1 MIKIESLNNDEPY
14 LKYQELYDLALSK
27 NQNQIERILIASFNT
42 DLKEVNARYVNL
54 KYVIKDEWIFFS
66 NYESVKAKDFLTHNQ
81 ITAVSYWSSI
91 DVQIRMK
98 ATINKSSK
106 EFSDKH
112 FSLRSKEKNA
122 LAISSLQSQPVN
134 SYKDVKNNYEKTLS
148 SSDLKKRPTYWGG
161 YSFIPYYFEFWKG
174 HESRINKREIYK
186 NENNKWIKSILS
198 PKKL

>member
-27 NQNQIERILIASFNT
+27 NQNQIERILIASFIT

-186 NENNKWIKSILS
+186 NENNKWIKSFLS
-198 PKKL
+198 P

>member
-112 FSLRSKEKNA
+112 FSLRSKEKIA

-186 NENNKWIKSILS
+186 NENNKWIKSFLS
-198 PKKL
+198 P

>member
-1 MIKIESLNNDEPY
+1 MIKIESLNKEEPY
-14 LKYQELYDLALSK
+14 LKYQDLYDLALSK

-112 FSLRSKEKNA
+112 YLLRSKEKNA
-122 LAISSLQSQPVN
+122 LAISSLQSQSVN
-134 SYKDVKNNYEKTLS
+134 SYEDVKNMYKHTLS
-148 SSDLKKRPTYWGG
+148 SRDLNNRPTYWGG

-186 NENNKWIKSILS
+186 NEGNEWIKSFLS
-198 PKKL
+198 P

>member
-81 ITAVSYWSSI
+81 ITAVSI
-91 DVQIRMK
+91 G
-98 ATINKSSK
+98 
-106 EFSDKH
+106 
-112 FSLRSKEKNA
+112 L
-122 LAISSLQSQPVN
+122 P
-134 SYKDVKNNYEKTLS
+134 
-148 SSDLKKRPTYWGG
+148 
-161 YSFIPYYFEFWKG
+161 
-174 HESRINKREIYK
+174 
-186 NENNKWIKSILS
+186 
-198 PKKL
+198 

>member
-112 FSLRSKEKNA
+112 YSLRSKEKNA
-122 LAISSLQSQPVN
+122 LAFSSPQSQPVN
-134 SYKDVKNNYEKTLS
+134 SYQDVKNNYQHTLS
-148 SSDLKKRPTYWGG
+148 SRDIKNRPTYWGG

-186 NENNKWIKSILS
+186 NQNNKWTKSFLS
-198 PKKL
+198 P

>member
-42 DLKEVNARYVNL
+42 DLKDVNARYVNL

-186 NENNKWIKSILS
+186 NENNKWIKSFLS
-198 PKKL
+198 P

>member
-1 MIKIESLNNDEPY
+1 MIKIESLNKEEPY

-98 ATINKSSK
+98 ATINKSIK

-112 FSLRSKEKNA
+112 YSLRSKEKNA

-134 SYKDVKNNYEKTLS
+134 SYEDLKNNYKHTLS
-148 SSDLKKRPTYWGG
+148 SRDLNNRPTYWGG

-186 NENNKWIKSILS
+186 NEDNEWIKSFLS
-198 PKKL
+198 P

>member
-98 ATINKSSK
+98 ATINKSSA

-112 FSLRSKEKNA
+112 YSLRSKEKNA
-122 LAISSLQSQPVN
+122 LAISSPQSQPVN
-134 SYKDVKNNYEKTLS
+134 SYQDVKNNYEHTLS
-148 SSDLKKRPTYWGG
+148 SGDIKNRPNYWGG

-174 HESRINKREIYK
+174 HESRINRREIYK
-186 NENNKWIKSILS
+186 NENNKWIKSFLS
-198 PKKL
+198 P

>member
-66 NYESVKAKDFLTHNQ
+66 NYESAKAKDFLTHNQ

-112 FSLRSKEKNA
+112 YSLRSKEKNA
-122 LAISSLQSQPVN
+122 LAFSSPQSQPVN
-134 SYKDVKNNYEKTLS
+134 SYQDVKNNYQHTLS
-148 SSDLKKRPTYWGG
+148 ARNIKNRPTYWGG

-186 NENNKWIKSILS
+186 NQNNKWTKSFLS
-198 PKKL
+198 P

>member
-81 ITAVSYWSSI
+81 ITAVSYWSAI

-186 NENNKWIKSILS
+186 NENNKWIKSFLS
-198 PKKL
+198 P

>member
-186 NENNKWIKSILS
+186 NENNKWIKSFLS
-198 PKKL
+198 P

>member
-1 MIKIESLNNDEPY
+1 MIKIESLNKEEPY

-112 FSLRSKEKNA
+112 YLLRSKEKNA

-134 SYKDVKNNYEKTLS
+134 SYEDVKNKYKHTLS
-148 SSDLKKRPTYWGG
+148 SRDLNNRPTYWGG

-186 NENNKWIKSILS
+186 NEGNEWIKSFLS
-198 PKKL
+198 P

>member
-1 MIKIESLNNDEPY
+1 MIKLESLKNDEPY

-134 SYKDVKNNYEKTLS
+134 SYQDVKNNYEHTLS
-148 SSDLKKRPTYWGG
+148 SSDLKNRPTHWGG

-186 NENNKWIKSILS
+186 SENNKWIKSFLS
-198 PKKL
+198 P

>member
-1 MIKIESLNNDEPY
+1 MIKIESLNKEEPY
-14 LKYQELYDLALSK
+14 LKYQDLYDLALSK

-91 DVQIRMK
+91 DVQIRIK

-112 FSLRSKEKNA
+112 YLLRSKEKNA

-134 SYKDVKNNYEKTLS
+134 SYEDVKNKYKHTLS
-148 SSDLKKRPTYWGG
+148 SRDLNNRPTYWGG

-186 NENNKWIKSILS
+186 NEGNEWIKSFLS
-198 PKKL
+198 P

>member
-1 MIKIESLNNDEPY
+1 MIKIESLNKEEPY

-98 ATINKSSK
+98 ATINKSIK

-112 FSLRSKEKNA
+112 YSLRSKEKNA

-134 SYKDVKNNYEKTLS
+134 SYEDVKNNYKHTLS
-148 SSDLKKRPTYWGG
+148 SRDLNNRPTYWGG

-186 NENNKWIKSILS
+186 NEDNEWIKSFLS
-198 PKKL
+198 P

>member
-1 MIKIESLNNDEPY
+1 M
-14 LKYQELYDLALSK
+14 ALSK

-186 NENNKWIKSILS
+186 NENNKWIKSFLS
-198 PKKL
+198 P

>member
-1 MIKIESLNNDEPY
+1 MIKIESLNKEEPY
-14 LKYQELYDLALSK
+14 LKYQDLYDLALSK

-112 FSLRSKEKNA
+112 YSLRSKEKNA

-134 SYKDVKNNYEKTLS
+134 SYEDVKNKYKHTLS
-148 SSDLKKRPTYWGG
+148 SRDLNNRPTYWGG

-174 HESRINKREIYK
+174 HENRLNKRHIFDKQGE
-186 NENNKWIKSILS
+186 EWIEQILQ
-198 PKKL
+198 P

>member
-148 SSDLKKRPTYWGG
+148 SSDLKNPLIGEATHL
-161 YSFIPYYFEFWKG
+161 FHI
-174 HESRINKREIYK
+174 
-186 NENNKWIKSILS
+186 ILS
-198 PKKL
+198 FGKDMNLELIREKYIKMRIING

>member
-98 ATINKSSK
+98 GTINKSSK

-186 NENNKWIKSILS
+186 NENNKWIKSFLS
-198 PKKL
+198 P

>member
-66 NYESVKAKDFLTHNQ
+66 NYESVKEKDFLTHNQ

-186 NENNKWIKSILS
+186 NENNKWIKSFLS
-198 PKKL
+198 P

>member
-1 MIKIESLNNDEPY
+1 MIKIESLKNDEPY

-122 LAISSLQSQPVN
+122 LAHSSNQSMPI
-134 SYKDVKNNYEKTLS
+134 DGFEEVKKNYENFLANEELIS
-148 SSDLKKRPTYWGG
+148 QRPKNWGG
-161 YSFIPYYFEFWKG
+161 FYFVPNYFEFWEGNKF
-174 HESRINKREIYK
+174 RLNKRDEFKFI
-186 NENNKWIKSILS
+186 EDKWIESTLQ
-198 PKKL
+198 P

>member
-98 ATINKSSK
+98 ATINKSSA

-112 FSLRSKEKNA
+112 YSLRSKEKNA
-122 LAISSLQSQPVN
+122 LAISSLQSQPIN
-134 SYKDVKNNYEKTLS
+134 SYQDVKNNYEHTLS
-148 SSDLKKRPTYWGG
+148 SSDLKNRPNYWGG

-186 NENNKWIKSILS
+186 NENNKWIKSFLS
-198 PKKL
+198 P

>member
-122 LAISSLQSQPVN
+122 LAISSLPSQPVK

-186 NENNKWIKSILS
+186 NENNKWIKSFLS
-198 PKKL
+198 P

>member
-1 MIKIESLNNDEPY
+1 M
-14 LKYQELYDLALSK
+14 ALSK

-98 ATINKSSK
+98 ATINKSSA

-112 FSLRSKEKNA
+112 YSLRSKEKNA
-122 LAISSLQSQPVN
+122 LAISSPQSQPVN
-134 SYKDVKNNYEKTLS
+134 SYQDVKNNYEHTLS
-148 SSDLKKRPTYWGG
+148 SRDIKNRPNYW
-161 YSFIPYYFEFWKG
+161 
-174 HESRINKREIYK
+174 
-186 NENNKWIKSILS
+186 LS
-198 PKKL
+198 LIHI

>member
-1 MIKIESLNNDEPY
+1 M
-14 LKYQELYDLALSK
+14 ALSK

-98 ATINKSSK
+98 AIINKSSA

-112 FSLRSKEKNA
+112 YSLRSKEKNA
-122 LAISSLQSQPVN
+122 LAISSPQSQPVN
-134 SYKDVKNNYEKTLS
+134 SYQDVKNNYEHILS
-148 SSDLKKRPTYWGG
+148 SRDLKNRPNYWGG

-186 NENNKWIKSILS
+186 NQNNKWIKSFLS
-198 PKKL
+198 P

>member
-134 SYKDVKNNYEKTLS
+134 SYKDVKNYYEKTLS

-186 NENNKWIKSILS
+186 NENNKWIKSFLS
-198 PKKL
+198 P

>member
-1 MIKIESLNNDEPY
+1 MIKIESLNKEEPY
-14 LKYQELYDLALSK
+14 LKYQDLYDLALSK

-112 FSLRSKEKNA
+112 YLLRSKEKNA

-134 SYKDVKNNYEKTLS
+134 SYEDVKNKYKHTLS
-148 SSDLKKRPTYWGG
+148 SRDLNNRPTYWGG

-174 HESRINKREIYK
+174 HENRLNKRHIFDKQGE
-186 NENNKWIKSILS
+186 EWIEQILQ
-198 PKKL
+198 P